1 MNQLTQAD
9 QQSLVSYGIG
19 SVIDLRMGWEI
30 ADAPNVFSRSQL
42 VNFYNHDFWGDRFD
56 TYRSGSRGA
65 APEKKL
71 ADLYCSGLVKSG
83 FIMADIMGTIA
94 DSADSG
100 FAFQC
105 RSGKDRTGL
114 VAAILL
120 AIAGVC
126 DETICADYALSSS
139 FLKSPEPDAEV
150 DPKQPG
156 YYLKGCAPETMAFT
170 LGFLKE
176 EYSSIEGYL
185 RQLDE
190 TEYSRFVLISV
201 LLSTQVCPVHFGV
214 VAVLRNQLVMATH
227 LDNTFVFDHSDHFGA
242 HRRCQSVRDND
253 GGSTV

>member
-1 MNQLTQAD
+1 MDETLHPNRGLNIESAENVRDLGGYSTVDGGTTQWARFVRSGDMNQLTQAD

-30 ADAPNVFSRSQL
+30 ADAPNVFSCSQS

-83 FIMADIMGTIA
+83 FIMADIMCTIA

-120 AIAGVC
+120 DIAGVS

-139 FLKSPEPDAEV
+139 FLKSPEPDPEA

-170 LGFLKE
+170 LGFLNE
-176 EYSSIEGYL
+176 EYSSVEGYL
-185 RQLDE
+185 RQLD
-190 TEYSRFVLISV
+190 ISV
-201 LLSTQVCPVHFGV
+201 LQIQRIREK
-214 VAVLRNQLVMATH
+214 LR
-227 LDNTFVFDHSDHFGA
+227 D
-242 HRRCQSVRDND
+242 
-253 GGSTV
+253 

>member
-1 MNQLTQAD
+1 MYREPLIDETLHPNRGLDIKSAENVRDLGGYSTVDGGTTQWARFVRSGDMVQLTQAD

-30 ADAPNVFSRSQL
+30 ADAPNVFARSQL

-83 FIMADIMGTIA
+83 FIMADIMCTIA
-94 DSADSG
+94 DNADSG

-139 FLKSPEPDAEV
+139 FLKSPEPDAV

-156 YYLKGCAPETMAFT
+156 YYLKGCAPETMALT

-176 EYSSIEGYL
+176 EYSSVEGYL
-185 RQLDE
+185 RQLG
-190 TEYSRFVLISV
+190 VSV
-201 LLSTQVCPVHFGV
+201 LQIQRIREK
-214 VAVLRNQLVMATH
+214 LR
-227 LDNTFVFDHSDHFGA
+227 D
-242 HRRCQSVRDND
+242 
-253 GGSTV
+253 